1 MLFGSE
7 VLGFNHCA
15 VAGAGTM
22 GTGIAITIA
31 RSGIRTTLFD
41 LDTAALERARGQIA
55 DFVVGSVKKGRLS
68 REAGDAAIAAM
79 HYTSSLADLAD
90 ADVVV
95 EAIFEDLKVKQGLWQ
110 QLDAVCKPETIFLSN
125 TSTLSIAELA
135 AGSGRAE
142 RVAGAHYC
150 LPAQVMKLVECS
162 RAIQTSDETWART
175 LEFVA
180 ATGQVGVETQ
190 DRPGFILNYFC
201 IPYHNDVI
209 RLIESEVA
217 EPAEIDRAM
226 KVAMGFAMGPCEL
239 LDMIGLDTQVRL
251 SEAMHNVTND
261 PRAAAPPLLRRM
273 VAAGLLGRKS
283 GKGFYDYRGNSLYGA

>member
-1 MLFGSE
+1 M
-7 VLGFNHCA
+7 GFNHCA

-41 LDTAALERARGQIA
+41 LDAGALQRARAQISGFIA
-55 DFVVGSVKKGRLS
+55 GSVKKGRLS
-68 REAGDAAIAAM
+68 PEAGAQALALM
-79 HYTSSLADLAD
+79 QYTSSLADLID
-90 ADVVV
+90 VDVVV
-95 EAIFEDLKVKQGLWQ
+95 EAVFEDITVKHGLW
-110 QLDAVCKPETIFLSN
+110 LKLNEVCKPEAIFLSN
-125 TSTLSIAELA
+125 TSTLSITELA
-135 AGSGRAE
+135 AGSGRPD

-162 RAIQTSDETWART
+162 RAIQTSDETWARA

-180 ATGQVGVETQ
+180 ATGQTVVETR

-209 RLIESEVA
+209 RLIEAEVA

-226 KVAMGFAMGPCEL
+226 KAAMGFAMGPCEL

-251 SEAMHNVTND
+251 SEAMQGVTND

-283 GKGFYDYRGNSLYGA
+283 GKGFYDYSNNSLYGA

>member
-1 MLFGSE
+1 
-7 VLGFNHCA
+7 
-15 VAGAGTM
+15 M

-41 LDTAALERARGQIA
+41 LDGGALERARAQIS
-55 DFVVGSVKKGRLS
+55 DFVAGSVKKGRLS
-68 REAGDAAIAAM
+68 PEAGERTISLM
-79 HYTSSLADLAD
+79 RYTSSLADLSD
-90 ADVVV
+90 VDVVV
-95 EAIFEDLKVKQGLWQ
+95 EAVFEDLTVKHGLWRK
-110 QLDAVCKPETIFLSN
+110 LHELCKPEAIFLSN
-125 TSTLSIAELA
+125 TSTLSITELA
-135 AGSGRAE
+135 AGSGRPE

-162 RAIQTSDETWART
+162 RAIQTSDDTWART

-180 ATGQVGVETQ
+180 ATGQAGVETR

-209 RLIESEVA
+209 RLIEAEVA

-226 KVAMGFAMGPCEL
+226 KAAMGFAMGPCEL
-239 LDMIGLDTQVRL
+239 IDMIGLDTQVRL
-251 SEAMHNVTND
+251 SDAMYGVTHD

-283 GKGFYDYRGNSLYGA
+283 GKGFYDYGNNSLYGA

>member
-1 MLFGSE
+1 MEFR
-7 VLGFNHCA
+7 HCA

-31 RSGIRTTLFD
+31 RAGISTTLFD
-41 LDTAALERARGQIA
+41 LDEKALERARGQVA
-55 DFVVGSVKKGRLS
+55 DFIGGSVKKGRLS
-68 REAGDAAIAAM
+68 EEAGARAIDAM
-79 HYTSSLADLAD
+79 RYTTSLADLAE
-90 ADVVV
+90 AEVVV
-95 EAIFEDLKVKQGLWQ
+95 EAVFEDLAVKHSLWQ
-110 QLDAVCKPETIFLSN
+110 QLDAICDPATIFLSN

-135 AGSGRAE
+135 AGSGRSD

-175 LEFVA
+175 LAFVA
-180 ATGQVGVETQ
+180 ATGQRGVETQ

-209 RLIESEVA
+209 RLIEEGVA
-217 EPAEIDRAM
+217 EPADIDRAM
-226 KVAMGFAMGPCEL
+226 KTAMGFAMGPCEL

-251 SEAMHNVTND
+251 SEAMHKVTND

-273 VAAGLLGRKS
+273 VAAGQLGKKS
-283 GKGFYDYRGNSLYGA
+283 GRGFYTYDDSSLYGA

>member
-1 MLFGSE
+1 MGFG
-7 VLGFNHCA
+7 HCA

-41 LDTAALERARGQIA
+41 LDGSALERARAQIS
-55 DFVVGSVKKGRLS
+55 DFVAGSVKKGRLS
-68 REAGDAAIAAM
+68 QEAGDRTIALVQ
-79 HYTSSLADLAD
+79 YTSSLADLSD
-90 ADVVV
+90 VDVVV
-95 EAIFEDLKVKQGLWQ
+95 EAVFEDLTVKHGLWRK
-110 QLDAVCKPETIFLSN
+110 LNEVCKAEAIFLSN
-125 TSTLSIAELA
+125 TSTLSITELA
-135 AGSGRAE
+135 AGSGRPE

-180 ATGQVGVETQ
+180 ATGQAAVETR

-209 RLIESEVA
+209 RLIEADVA

-226 KVAMGFAMGPCEL
+226 KAAMGFAMGPCEL

-251 SEAMHNVTND
+251 SDAMHGVTND

-283 GKGFYDYRGNSLYGA
+283 GKGFYDYGNNSLYGA

>member
-1 MLFGSE
+1 
-7 VLGFNHCA
+7 
-15 VAGAGTM
+15 M

-31 RSGIRTTLFD
+31 RSGIKTTLFD
-41 LDTAALERARGQIA
+41 LDADALERARGQIA
-55 DFVVGSVKKGRLS
+55 DFIAGSVKKGRLS
-68 REAGDAAIAAM
+68 PEAGEAAM
-79 HYTSSLADLAD
+79 ASLHYTSSLADLAGV
-90 ADVVV
+90 DVVV
-95 EAIFEDLKVKQGLWQ
+95 EAIFEDLSAKHSLWQ
-110 QLDAVCKPETIFLSN
+110 QLNEVCKAETIFLSN
-125 TSTLSIAELA
+125 TSTLSITELA
-135 AGSGRAE
+135 AGSGRPE

-150 LPAQVMKLVECS
+150 LPAQIMKLVECS

-180 ATGQVGVETQ
+180 ATGQTAVETR

-209 RLIESEVA
+209 RLIEAEVA

-226 KVAMGFAMGPCEL
+226 KAAMGFAMGPCEL
-239 LDMIGLDTQVRL
+239 LDMVGLDTQVRL
-251 SEAMHNVTND
+251 SEAMHKITND

-283 GKGFYDYRGNSLYGA
+283 GRGFYDYSGSSLYGA

>member
-1 MLFGSE
+1 M
-7 VLGFNHCA
+7 GFDHCA

-31 RSGIRTTLFD
+31 RSGIKTTLFD
-41 LDTAALERARGQIA
+41 LDAGALERARGQIA
-55 DFVVGSVKKGRLS
+55 DFVAGSVKKGRLS
-68 REAGDAAIAAM
+68 PEAGEAAIASL

-90 ADVVV
+90 VDVVV
-95 EAIFEDLKVKQGLWQ
+95 EAVFEDLSVKHSLWQ
-110 QLDAVCKPETIFLSN
+110 QLNDVCKAETIFLSN
-125 TSTLSIAELA
+125 TSTLSITELA
-135 AGSGRAE
+135 AGSGRPE
-142 RVAGAHYC
+142 RIAGAHYC
-150 LPAQVMKLVECS
+150 LPAQIMKLVECS

-180 ATGQVGVETQ
+180 ATGQTAVETR

-209 RLIESEVA
+209 RLIEAEVA

-226 KVAMGFAMGPCEL
+226 KAAMGFAMGPCEL
-239 LDMIGLDTQVRL
+239 LDMVGLDTQVRL
-251 SEAMHNVTND
+251 SEAMHKITND

-283 GKGFYDYRGNSLYGA
+283 GRGFYDYGDSSLYGA

>member
-1 MLFGSE
+1 MGLD
-7 VLGFNHCA
+7 HCA

-31 RSGIRTTLFD
+31 RRGIRTTLFD
-41 LDTAALERARGQIA
+41 LNASALDRARGQIA
-55 DFVVGSVKKGRLS
+55 DFIAGSVKKGRLS
-68 REAGDAAIAAM
+68 QEAGDAAIAAIS
-79 HYTSSLADLAD
+79 YTGSLADLSD

-95 EAIFEDLKVKQGLWQ
+95 EAIFEDLSVKHSLWQ
-110 QLDAVCKPETIFLSN
+110 QLHEVCKPETIFLSN
-125 TSTLSIAELA
+125 TSTLSITELA
-135 AGSGRAE
+135 AGCGRPE

-150 LPAQVMKLVECS
+150 LPAQIMKLVECS
-162 RAIQTSDETWART
+162 RAIQTSDETWERT
-175 LEFVA
+175 LEFVR
-180 ATGQVGVETQ
+180 ATGQDAVETR

-209 RLIESEVA
+209 RLIEADVA
-217 EPAEIDRAM
+217 EAAEIDRAM
-226 KVAMGFAMGPCEL
+226 KAAMGFAMGPCEL

-251 SEAMHNVTND
+251 SEALHKVTND

-283 GKGFYDYRGNSLYGA
+283 GKGFYEYGDTSLYGA

>member
-1 MLFGSE
+1 M
-7 VLGFNHCA
+7 GFEHCA

-41 LDTAALERARGQIA
+41 LDESALERARQQIA
-55 DFVVGSVKKGRLS
+55 DFVAGSVKKGRLS
-68 REAGDAAIAAM
+68 PEAGERTIASIA
-79 HYTSSLADLAD
+79 YTSALDDLRD
-90 ADVVV
+90 VDVVV
-95 EAIFEDLKVKQGLWQ
+95 EAVFEDLSVKHGLWSR
-110 QLDAVCKPETIFLSN
+110 LNAVCDPETIFLSN
-125 TSTLSIAELA
+125 TSTLSITELA
-135 AGSGRAE
+135 AGSGRAD

-180 ATGQVGVETQ
+180 ATGQIGVETR

-209 RLIESEVA
+209 RLIEAGVA
-217 EPAEIDRAM
+217 EPADIDRAM
-226 KVAMGFAMGPCEL
+226 KFAMGFAMGPCEL

-251 SEAMHNVTND
+251 SEAMHGVTND

-283 GKGFYDYRGNSLYGA
+283 GKGFYDYGNNSLYGA

>member
-1 MLFGSE
+1 MGSAILEFG
-7 VLGFNHCA
+7 HCA

-41 LDTAALERARGQIA
+41 LDAGTLERARLQITE
-55 DFVVGSVKKGRLS
+55 FITGSVKKGRLS
-68 REAGDAAIAAM
+68 QEAADRAIASIT
-79 HYTSSLADLAD
+79 YTTSITDLAGV
-90 ADVVV
+90 DVVV
-95 EAIFEDLKVKQGLWQ
+95 EAVFEDLAVKHELWRR
-110 QLDAVCKPETIFLSN
+110 LNDVCKSETIFLSN
-125 TSTLSIAELA
+125 TSTLSITELA
-135 AGSGRAE
+135 AGSGRPDK
-142 RVAGAHYC
+142 VAGAHYC

-175 LEFVA
+175 LAFVA
-180 ATGQVGVETQ
+180 ATGQTIVETR

-209 RLIESEVA
+209 RLIEADVA

-226 KVAMGFAMGPCEL
+226 KAAMGFAMGPCEL

-251 SEAMHNVTND
+251 SEAMYGVTND

-283 GKGFYDYRGNSLYGA
+283 GKGFYDYGDNSLYGA